1 VDSSTLADARV
12 RGLPAIGGLLTCG
25 ELAQE
30 LDSALAKAAEGHGML
45 ALVCLSVTKLPSHA
59 GLDRLGPHPAQAAW
73 PDPQPDQGD
82 GQDELDRLLHSCAER
97 ISARLTHTD
106 ALSYLGGTDFA
117 VLLSSIEH
125 PTDAVTC
132 AHGLIRAFE
141 RPFVSG
147 GTPIWARA
155 GAGVAMYPS
164 DGESASRLLTAAEE
178 AAHRAGDR
186 ISGQV
191 VFSSAELHAD
201 QRRRQEVEDGL
212 EPALANDEFVLHYQ
226 PILSLRHGHVEA
238 VEALIRWRH
247 PQRGLLPPMEFIPI
261 AEQTGQIVEIGKWAL
276 LRACRQAQ
284 AWERQGIHLR
294 MSVNLSAR
302 QFSAPDLTDFVDR
315 TLRETDLDP
324 NRLELELT
332 ESMLADRDRS
342 ATILERLRKLGVRL
356 AIDDFGTGFSSLSYL
371 TRFPLDTLKIG
382 RSFITH
388 AASDEDARSLLRSV
402 ISMAHQLGLR
412 AVAEGVETAEQQR
425 FLVSQDCDLL
435 QGFLHSPPLA
445 AEDCERW
452 LRERLTGTPHPAPGE
467 PANTRRPASP
477 ARRLPLT
484 RRLASAP
491 SVRK

>member
-1 VDSSTLADARV
+1 MA
-12 RGLPAIGGLLTCG
+12 
-25 ELAQE
+25 
-30 LDSALAKAAEGHGML
+30 
-45 ALVCLSVTKLPSHA
+45 
-59 GLDRLGPHPAQAAW
+59 
-73 PDPQPDQGD
+73 
-82 GQDELDRLLHSCAER
+82 
-97 ISARLTHTD
+97 
-106 ALSYLGGTDFA
+106 
-117 VLLSSIEH
+117 
-125 PTDAVTC
+125 
-132 AHGLIRAFE
+132 
-141 RPFVSG
+141 
-147 GTPIWARA
+147 
-155 GAGVAMYPS
+155 
-164 DGESASRLLTAAEE
+164 
-178 AAHRAGDR
+178 
-186 ISGQV
+186 
-191 VFSSAELHAD
+191 
-201 QRRRQEVEDGL
+201 
-212 EPALANDEFVLHYQ
+212 
-226 PILSLRHGHVEA
+226 
-238 VEALIRWRH
+238 
-247 PQRGLLPPMEFIPI
+247 
-261 AEQTGQIVEIGKWAL
+261 
-276 LRACRQAQ
+276 
-284 AWERQGIHLR
+284 
-294 MSVNLSAR
+294 VNLSAR

-371 TRFPLDTLKIG
+371 TRFPLDTLKID

-467 PANTRRPASP
+467 PANPRRPASP